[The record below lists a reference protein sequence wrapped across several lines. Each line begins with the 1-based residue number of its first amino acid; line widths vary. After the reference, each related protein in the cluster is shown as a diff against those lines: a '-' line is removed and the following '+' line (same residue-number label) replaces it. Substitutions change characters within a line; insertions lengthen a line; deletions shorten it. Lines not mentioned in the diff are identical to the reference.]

1 MFSFDS
7 FLTSFAE
14 EVDGVGQLGFLQL
27 QLTLLDELQQLVPF
41 QDRELWRNP
50 GPLLQNQ
57 ALQFHIAVWDQLAHH
72 RLALDL

>member
-1 MFSFDS
+1 MFRFDG
-7 FLTSFAE
+7 FLTGFTE
-14 EVDGVGQLGFLQL
+14 EVDGVRQLGILQL

-50 GPLLQNQ
+50 GPFLQNQ

-72 RLALDL
+72 RLALNL